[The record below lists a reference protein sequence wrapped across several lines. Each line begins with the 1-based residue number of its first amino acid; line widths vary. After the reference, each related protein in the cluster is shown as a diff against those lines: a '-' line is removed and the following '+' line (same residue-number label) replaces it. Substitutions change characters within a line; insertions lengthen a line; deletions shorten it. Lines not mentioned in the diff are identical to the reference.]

1 MVRKNFLKHSLSQ
14 EDFEKC
20 LDGSGLALWRWDVA
34 RDIVTLSES
43 AQKMLGSVTKGR
55 NLITSVDLMKI
66 VHPDDR
72 EEVLDN
78 IRNHFRGVASFDSEF
93 RIYIDDGQQINL
105 RMVADSVRT
114 PEGRVTHSSGYI
126 QNITTE
132 IQKDKDDHFNH
143 HILEDFLENA
153 PFATAILD
161 KDLCYLSWS
170 SKWRED
176 FGILEKDLK
185 GKSHLEICPVIE
197 RYKSVC

>member
-132 IQKDKDDHFNH
+132 IQKIRMT
-143 HILEDFLENA
+143 ILIIIFWK
-153 PFATAILD
+153 I
-161 KDLCYLSWS
+161 S
-170 SKWRED
+170 
-176 FGILEKDLK
+176 
-185 GKSHLEICPVIE
+185 
-197 RYKSVC
+197 